1 METSL
6 DEAGCRP
13 QEGPGAISVTVPA
26 QVPRGSSMHSRSC
39 SEHGER
45 GGFLVHLQA
54 IRAVAETFLSPTASA
69 LDHSQALNWIVL
81 QQNRCSDSAV
91 GCCRL
96 RRRFSL
102 VISAVTRDQASV
114 CCLFWCCKP
123 L

>member
-26 QVPRGSSMHSRSC
+26 QVPHGSSMHSRSC

-54 IRAVAETFLSPTASA
+54 IRAVAETFLSPTAERSGPQPGFE
-69 LDHSQALNWIVL
+69 LDCA
-81 QQNRCSDSAV
+81 
-91 GCCRL
+91 
-96 RRRFSL
+96 
-102 VISAVTRDQASV
+102 TT
-114 CCLFWCCKP
+114 KP
-123 L
+123 LF